1 MTAFEKTAKQFGVT
15 VEELQ
20 GKSTYIPLPDAR
32 HTLCMALFRNGLTN
46 KDIEKLLN
54 YKQSRVAQSLRI
66 ARAKMKDPIFAV
78 GVYKLQKQLKDES
91 ES

>member
-1 MTAFEKTAKQFGVT
+1 MTAFEKTAKQFDVT

-32 HTLCMALFRNGLTN
+32 HTLCMALFRNGHTN
-46 KDIEKLLN
+46 KAIERLLN
-54 YKQSRVAQSLRI
+54 YNQSRVAQSLRI
-66 ARAKMKDPIFAV
+66 ARAKMKEPKFAV
-78 GVYKLQKQLKDES
+78 GVYKLQKKLKDES